1 MSNKAHFTIVSV
13 SGLAAF
19 PATAQVIN
27 PIRNPL
33 NLMFVCSSGT
43 NVEYSFDGVTT
54 HGRISANQSF
64 TFLTRNEA
72 RVWFK
77 GTGVVD
83 VHAWGAA

>member
-1 MSNKAHFTIVSV
+1 MSNKAHFQTVTV
-13 SGLAAF
+13 SGVGAF
-19 PATAQVIN
+19 PAQAQVIN

-33 NLMFVCSSGT
+33 SIMLVCSSGT
-43 NVEYSFDGVTT
+43 NVEYSFDGETV

-64 TFLTRNEA
+64 TFLNRNEA